1 MLEEVFIA
9 IGAIILIGFLGRFA
23 YQRTKVPESIMMII
37 IGLLLGP
44 VLGLVS
50 PDSLMP
56 FVPFLSVLALV
67 LVVLDAGLELN
78 VFKLFKEF
86 SSALIFTFSVAI
98 ISTLLIG
105 TILHLVFGWQLIHGL
120 LLGLIAS
127 GTTTVAAMALLDIIK
142 VKEGLKS
149 FIFLETVINDFI
161 LISGAGLLL
170 LLLSG
175 ESILGRGIAAD
186 LASGISIALFL
197 GLAAGY
203 VWIRVLGRVENLR
216 LNYISSIGM
225 LFLLYGLTEAV
236 GGDGIISVLSFS
248 FLMGNYPNIHKRFD
262 NKAKRIEI
270 DGEMLLIKNI
280 RLMHSNIS
288 FAVRIFFFVLIGL
301 VFDFG
306 NLTPQTLGITI
317 IAILLVIISRYIS
330 LRILALSGKKYEK
343 NSFLVVT
350 MIPRGFVATVL
361 AFIPMSQGLEIP
373 LLTEIVLIFVL
384 LSNIVALLSA
394 IYYGR
399 GSS

>member
-1 MLEEVFIA
+1 MLEDVFIA

-23 YQRTKVPESIMMII
+23 YKKTKVPESMMMIL

-44 VLGLVS
+44 VLGLVN
-50 PDSLMP
+50 PGALIP

-142 VKEGLKS
+142 VKEKLKS

-175 ESILGRGIAAD
+175 NSIFERSIASE

-236 GGDGIISVLSFS
+236 GGEGIISVLSFS

-270 DGEMLLIKNI
+270 DDEMLLIKNI

-301 VFDFG
+301 VFDFS

-330 LRILALSGKKYEK
+330 LKILGLSGKKYEE

-384 LSNIVALLSA
+384 LSNIVALISA
-394 IYYGR
+394 IYIGH
-399 GSS
+399 SS